1 VAIKSNS
8 YPVSLTID
16 YPGKLSRLSS
26 FFRIFLAIPIIIIL
40 SFVAGT
46 GDSYNDMSTVNNGQ
60 TSDYGNYSF
69 VNERV
74 STPADNNMKAEI
86 KGSSFG
92 IAGGLFVATALMIL
106 FRQRYPRWWFDFNL
120 ELSRF
125 STRVSAFLLLMTDKY
140 PSTEETQTVHLD
152 IAYPDARKDI
162 KRWMPLVK
170 WLLALP
176 HYIVLF
182 FLYIGVFFSV
192 IIAWF
197 AILFTGRYPKGL
209 FDFIEGV
216 LRWSYRLN
224 AYAFL
229 LVTDKYPPFSLK

>member
-1 VAIKSNS
+1 MATESNS
-8 YPVSLTID
+8 YPLSLKID
-16 YPGKLSRLSS
+16 YPSRLSRVSS

-40 SFVAGT
+40 TLVAGT
-46 GDSYNDMSTVNNGQ
+46 GDSYSDASKTNGQ
-60 TSDYGNYSF
+60 VSNYSMMSEG
-69 VNERV
+69 VTTRT
-74 STPADNNMKAEI
+74 SNNMNAEI

-92 IAGGLFVATALMIL
+92 IAGGLFAATALMIL

-125 STRVSAFLLLMTDKY
+125 STRISAYLLLMTDKY
-140 PSTEETQTVHLD
+140 PSTEDAQTVHLD
-152 IAYPDARKDI
+152 IAFPNAQKDI

-170 WLLALP
+170 WLLAIP

-182 FLYIGVFFSV
+182 LLYVGVFFSV

-209 FDFIEGV
+209 FDYIEGV
-216 LRWSYRLN
+216 LRWSYRVN

-229 LVTDKYPPFSLK
+229 LVTDIYPPFSLK